1 MRHFSSI
8 IMLGVIAGLFPACN
22 GLFEDLYD
30 EAATAAD
37 SEFGFIQSDPTTRT
51 GIIYVDATSYTRW
64 TYIDFH
70 RLAVD
75 STEICDANVDA
86 DGLLIEPEAWD
97 IAIHRYDAKTN
108 QGAVMVTGYPSVDD
122 LRTASPLPATLL
134 YGDGWNSDLWTTE
147 QIAVDMSHMMEGYL
161 IYSPSYYNPLLSE
174 WLNVD
179 TSNMPPTY
187 TLSNKTYLVRLKD
200 GTVAALRLRDFMN
213 EVSIKGYMTIEYL
226 YPVKFQ

>member
-1 MRHFSSI
+1 MHQFPPI
-8 IMLGVIAGLFPACN
+8 ITLGVIAGLFPACN
-22 GLFEDLYD
+22 GLFEELYD
-30 EAATAAD
+30 EAAAAAD
-37 SEFGFIQSDPTTRT
+37 PEFGFIQSDPTTRT

-75 STEICDANVDA
+75 STEICDDNLDA

-108 QGAVMVTGYPSVDD
+108 RGAVMATEYTSVDA
-122 LRTASPLPATLL
+122 LRTDGPLPETFL
-134 YGDGWNSDLWTTE
+134 DDNGWSSDLWTTDR
-147 QIAVDMSHMMEGYL
+147 ITIDMSHMMEGFL
-161 IYSPSYYNPLLSE
+161 IYSPSYYNPVLSE

-226 YPVKFQ
+226 YPVELQ